1 MSERQLVTFYVG
13 GEFFGIDILL
23 VKEINRKLQLTPV
36 DRVAPYIAG
45 LINLRGQIVTIV
57 ELAKR
62 LNIQSD
68 TTPENCIILK
78 TSNEVDRRQIA
89 VDGISEAPV
98 DLMGLLVDEIGDV
111 ITVDTDNLEDP
122 PRDSASEENPFFEK
136 VAQLDGSIII
146 ILNLQNVLSAELS
159 TAAA

>member
-23 VKEINRKLQLTPV
+23 VKEINRKLQLTHV

-45 LINLRGQIVTIV
+45 LINLRGQIVTIL

-62 LNIQSD
+62 LNIETDS
-68 TTPENCIILK
+68 TPENCIILK
-78 TSNEVDRRQIA
+78 TSNEIDRRQIS
-89 VDGISEAPV
+89 VEGMSEVPS
-98 DLMGLLVDEIGDV
+98 DFMGLLVDRIGDV

-122 PRDSASEENPFFEK
+122 PRDSHSEENPFFDK

-146 ILNLQNVLSAELS
+146 ILNLQNILSAELS
-159 TAAA
+159 TAAV